1 MLMLLG
7 VSQLCAQGELT
18 AVSVEVD
25 IADSVLQV
33 RQAFSLSLA
42 DSVTSFDIKALQFE
56 GTSLDFLTASL
67 EGDDLVLEDI
77 PEQGMNRLRVSK
89 AEGKTWSRVVC
100 KYEVKVRGKQF
111 YLPLFFTNFSA
122 ASSQN
127 DFFSI
132 QMRMPKTQNHT
143 VLFPTVK
150 WEEAASQTD
159 KVIRFEVP
167 ALPAFLRLKR
177 QDGEKAEIALNDA
190 VDIGAAFLFLG
201 IGLLI
206 WVNRKRLSYG

>member
-1 MLMLLG
+1 MLLG

-25 IADSVLQV
+25 IADSMLQV

-77 PEQGMNRLRVSK
+77 PEQGMNRLRVNK
-89 AEGKTWSRVVC
+89 AEGETWSRVVC
-100 KYEVKVRGKQF
+100 TYEAKVRGKQF

-132 QMRMPKTQNHT
+132 QIRMPKTQNYT

-150 WEEAASQTD
+150 WEESGSQAD
-159 KVIRFEVP
+159 KVMRFEVP
-167 ALPAFLRLKR
+167 ALPAFLRLKQ
-177 QDGEKAEIALNDA
+177 QDGEKAGIALNDA